1 MLLWDGMKMAL
12 AFHFT
17 FCTGTPM
24 PGGSWVCLDA
34 VLFQLPDV
42 RHDADPNCGTSHRC
56 APRKKTCAA
65 VFVKPHLFDVTR
77 LFSVVSF
84 WFGFCACF
92 CAM

>member
-1 MLLWDGMKMAL
+1 MGGYGAYDNEQGMLLWDGMKMAMV
-12 AFHFT
+12 FHLT

-56 APRKKTCAA
+56 APRKRNLSC
-65 VFVKPHLFDVTR
+65 
-77 LFSVVSF
+77 
-84 WFGFCACF
+84 CF
-92 CAM
+92 REATFI